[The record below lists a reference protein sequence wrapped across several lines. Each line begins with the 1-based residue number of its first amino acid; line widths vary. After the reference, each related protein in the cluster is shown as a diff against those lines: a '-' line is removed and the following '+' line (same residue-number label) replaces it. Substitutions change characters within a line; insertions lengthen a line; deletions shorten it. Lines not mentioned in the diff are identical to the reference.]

1 MWNILFGF
9 SGRSYGIFCNPVL
22 YKEKSMKKIKRL
34 FKPGKVVINTSPKIK
49 MSELISEYA
58 SDYINM
64 GEDTE
69 ERQNYLN
76 GACTAWN
83 IANLD
88 QKDREGAIRHTI
100 EGYKRINPGTHD
112 VEDFEQNLRKLV
124 QKKLEMFPDIKKII
138 VDAKIEPID
147 KTKYQINIASTYD
160 KELLTEMFKKGSD
173 RVIRIKTA
181 FHKS

>member
-1 MWNILFGF
+1 
-9 SGRSYGIFCNPVL
+9 
-22 YKEKSMKKIKRL
+22 MKRIKRFL
-34 FKPGKVVINTSPKIK
+34 KSRNVIINTSPKIK

-88 QKDREGAIRHTI
+88 ENLREGAIRKTI
-100 EGYKRINPGTHD
+100 EGYKKMNSGSDD
-112 VEDFEQNLRKLV
+112 VEDFEHDLRLLI
-124 QKKLEMFPDIKKII
+124 QKKLEMFPNVQKII
-138 VDAKIEPID
+138 VDARIEPINQ
-147 KTKYQINIASTYD
+147 TKYKINIASTFD
-160 KELLTEMFKKGSD
+160 KELVKEIMKKD
-173 RVIRIKTA
+173 RTL
-181 FHKS
+181 

>member
-1 MWNILFGF
+1 LAGHL
-9 SGRSYGIFCNPVL
+9 R
-22 YKEKSMKKIKRL
+22 IKRRSKRPEL
-34 FKPGKVVINTSPKIK
+34 KNLTINTSPEIK

-58 SDYINM
+58 ADYISM
-64 GEDTE
+64 GEDSE
-69 ERQNYLN
+69 ERQSYLN

-88 QKDREGAIRHTI
+88 EKDREGAIRKTV
-100 EGYKRINPGTHD
+100 EGFKKINPGADD
-112 VEDFEQNLRKLV
+112 VEDFEQNLRKLI

-147 KTKYQINIASTYD
+147 KTKFQINIASTYD
-160 KELLTEMFKKGSD
+160 KELLREMFKKGSD
-173 RVIRIKTA
+173 RVIQIGTV